1 MRNPWWMSFQK
12 WSKDYFSVKHKNVC
26 SKQGER
32 SNIPEY
38 GWFMYYTVT
47 EQTFMIFCWRDGRPG
62 GGGGQIFFVITE
74 IIYFYFLILY
84 FQIFWFQSRSK
95 TSSQPTNHYA
105 VGIVNIMYIYSI
117 IHSYICNLKIYNPL
131 YMYKC
136 YLSIRL
142 KRKTNVTIKNKY
154 SHISFN
160 IC

>member
-1 MRNPWWMSFQK
+1 MYAA
-12 WSKDYFSVKHKNVC
+12 SKGRGVIFLSMGGSCIIQSLSKPLWYSV
-26 SKQGER
+26 G
-32 SNIPEY
+32 
-38 GWFMYYTVT
+38 GMG
-47 EQTFMIFCWRDGRPG
+47 GRE